1 MLSRDVF
8 LNFKGLRRTLCKQ
21 LVEEAGVARQIRR
34 QVKGSSRAG
43 VGECVRAGGLRG
55 WERAPAT
62 TPTLNANVS
71 ASLAHP
77 APRSYRQMP
86 GLRYYLFSPTQTP
99 NE

>member
-1 MLSRDVF
+1 M
-8 LNFKGLRRTLCKQ
+8 
-21 LVEEAGVARQIRR
+21 AGELRR

-43 VGECVRAGGLRG
+43 VGAGVRAGRLRG

-77 APRSYRQMP
+77 APRSYRQTP
-86 GLRYYLFSPTQTP
+86 GLLEASHERRSESLRIRALAVLESWPAPAPTPPQMS
-99 NE
+99 

>member
-1 MLSRDVF
+1 M
-8 LNFKGLRRTLCKQ
+8 
-21 LVEEAGVARQIRR
+21 ARQIRR

-43 VGECVRAGGLRG
+43 VGACVRAGGLRG

-86 GLRYYLFSPTQTP
+86 GLRYWLALGILALQIFRVSIVSNGFPWKSTS
-99 NE
+99 